1 MNKNIDYLKN
11 HYENYNYPEPVQDID
26 KELIE
31 NNIVYYDDPTY
42 NWHKIFPEKA
52 FSKNKISILIAG
64 CGTEQAAIIAK
75 LSPQHEVI
83 GIDLSSNSLKH
94 QKKLIN
100 KHKINNLKLI
110 NNDFREVKFDKKFD
124 LIISTGVIHHLEK
137 PGSALEY
144 FYNNLKDD
152 GAISL
157 MVYGNKST
165 HATNELRKLF
175 FKLNFKQDKESIES
189 VRKIY
194 DKINPS
200 HPGVIHTKNSS
211 ELKFDA
217 GIVDHIL
224 HQSEHFYSI
233 RELNELLNNNKLII
247 KNFVD
252 SRIKS
257 LTKFFY
263 DDDVLLQ
270 KIRKLNYIDQLEL
283 GQILNWDDKKISLI
297 CCKDTYIKNSIV
309 ISPPDIDNIYIYT
322 RTGCSYKMNNSFIK
336 INLDTNEEFTFSVPI
351 KKEFVNTWQDI
362 FAGKKKL
369 KNLFELYNHKEKNEV
384 IKILTILVENVFVD
398 VSLHPIT
405 SPRIIK

>member
-11 HYENYNYPEPVQDID
+11 HYENYNYPEPVQNID

-194 DKINPS
+194 NKINPS

-263 DDDVLLQ
+263 DDDVLLH

>member
-1 MNKNIDYLKN
+1 M
-11 HYENYNYPEPVQDID
+11 
-26 KELIE
+26 
-31 NNIVYYDDPTY
+31 
-42 NWHKIFPEKA
+42 
-52 FSKNKISILIAG
+52 
-64 CGTEQAAIIAK
+64 
-75 LSPQHEVI
+75 
-83 GIDLSSNSLKH
+83 
-94 QKKLIN
+94 
-100 KHKINNLKLI
+100 
-110 NNDFREVKFDKKFD
+110 
-124 LIISTGVIHHLEK
+124 
-137 PGSALEY
+137 EY

-194 DKINPS
+194 NKINPS

>member
-1 MNKNIDYLKN
+1 MNKNIDYIKS
-11 HYENYNYPEPVQDID
+11 HYENYNYPEPVQDIN

-42 NWHKIFPEKA
+42 NWHKIFPEKP
-52 FSKNKISILIAG
+52 FSKDKISILIAG

-83 GIDLSSNSLKH
+83 GIDLSSSSLKH
-94 QKKLIN
+94 QEKLIN

-110 NNDFREVKFDKKFD
+110 NSDFREIKFDKKFD
-124 LIISTGVIHHLEK
+124 IIISTGVIHHLED

-175 FKLNFKQDKESIES
+175 FKLNFKHDKESIES

-194 DKINPS
+194 NKINPY

-211 ELKFDA
+211 ELKYDS

-233 RELNELLNNNKLII
+233 RELNELLNKNKLII
-247 KNFVD
+247 KNFID

-263 DDDVLLQ
+263 DDDSLLQ
-270 KIRKLNYIDQLEL
+270 KIKELNYIDQLEL

-297 CCKDTYIKNSIV
+297 CCKDTYIKNSLIM
-309 ISPPDIDNIYIYT
+309 SPPNLNNIYICT
-322 RTGCSYKMNNSFIK
+322 RTGCSYKMNNEFMK
-336 INLDTNEEFTFSVPI
+336 INLDTKEEFIFAAPI
-351 KKEFVNTWQDI
+351 KKNFVKTWQEV
-362 FAGKKKL
+362 FSGQKKL
-369 KNLFELYNHKEKNEV
+369 KYLFDLYSNQEKNQV
-384 IKILTILVENVFVD
+384 IKILTILVDNVFVD

-405 SPRIIK
+405 SPRNIK

>member
-11 HYENYNYPEPVQDID
+11 HYENYNYPEPVQNID

-52 FSKNKISILIAG
+52 FSKNKISILVAG

>member
-11 HYENYNYPEPVQDID
+11 HYENYNYPEPVQDIH

-247 KNFVD
+247 KNFLD

-263 DDDVLLQ
+263 DDDVLLH